1 MKEVILCKFGE
12 VVLKGANRQN
22 FESGLIKEL
31 RRRASPHGIFK
42 IYYKQSTVY
51 VEPQDDFCDMEGMY
65 DSAKKVFGIVG
76 VNRAAVCEKNM
87 DSIKAKALEYL
98 PEKLIGKKTF
108 KVDARRSDK
117 RFPLTSPE
125 ISREIGGV
133 ILSSAEEFVQLMCEL
148 DDLCEEFK
156 YLGSYTEVV

>member
-51 VEPQDDFCDMEGMY
+51 VEPQDDFCDIDGMY
-65 DSAKKVFGIVG
+65 ESAKKVFGIVG
-76 VNRAAVCEKNM
+76 G
-87 DSIKAKALEYL
+87 KACHGLSL
-98 PEKLIGKKTF
+98 
-108 KVDARRSDK
+108 
-117 RFPLTSPE
+117 FPVFP
-125 ISREIGGV
+125 R
-133 ILSSAEEFVQLMCEL
+133 
-148 DDLCEEFK
+148 
-156 YLGSYTEVV
+156 